1 MPRRKKT
8 QTRKGKPIS
17 SVYPGVYVD
26 NSPYRSK
33 RYKAT
38 IHSKG
43 KTVQLGRFALEIDA
57 AQAYRDAL
65 LIYPL

>member
-8 QTRKGKPIS
+8 KARKGVPLS
-17 SVYPGVYVD
+17 
-26 NSPYRSK
+26 SPYKGVTVDTSGNRCK

-38 IHSKG
+38 IQSKG

-57 AQAYRDAL
+57 AQAHRDAL
-65 LIYPL
+65 LVYPL